1 MSVDANICRVFEA
14 MTLMGCGEA
23 LLARPPWKVEELY
36 RNARG
41 GDVSISLH
49 GNKNGLSRDNHCH

>member
-49 GNKNGLSRDNHCH
+49 GNKNRKA